1 VRVVIGGP
9 QRSGG
14 GIPWW
19 LIVGGLG
26 FLVFGGWK
34 GFFGAIAGVIL
45 IPVALLTLFALGF
58 FVWSIYLAKKY
69 GKGYRQP
76 SPFEFERRQ
85 EENPNRHQAS
95 ASTVVIDTEATVV
108 KSEDER

>member
-9 QRSGG
+9 GGPRRSG

-19 LIVGGLG
+19 LIVGGVG

-45 IPVALLTLFALGF
+45 IPVALVIFFALGF
-58 FVWSIYLAKKY
+58 FVWSIYLAKKH
-69 GKGYRQP
+69 GKNFKQR

-85 EENPNRHQAS
+85 EEDPSRH
-95 ASTVVIDTEATVV
+95 STVIESEATVV
-108 KSEDER
+108 RSEDER

>member
-1 VRVVIGGP
+1 MIGGP
-9 QRSGG
+9 QRRG

-19 LIVGGLG
+19 LIVGGVG

-45 IPVALLTLFALGF
+45 IPIALVILFALGF
-58 FVWSIYLAKKY
+58 FAWSIYLAKKH
-69 GKGYRQP
+69 GKNYKQP

-85 EENPNRHQAS
+85 EEHASRHT
-95 ASTVVIDTEATVV
+95 TVVDAEATVV
-108 KSEDER
+108 KTEDER

>member
-1 VRVVIGGP
+1 MIGGP
-9 QRSGG
+9 RRSG

-19 LIVGGLG
+19 LIVGGIG

-45 IPVALLTLFALGF
+45 IPIAIVILFALGF
-58 FVWSIYLAKKY
+58 FFWSIYLVKKH
-69 GKGYRQP
+69 GKNYKQP

-85 EENPNRHQAS
+85 EEHASRHT
-95 ASTVVIDTEATVV
+95 TVVDAEATVI
-108 KSEDER
+108 KTEEER

>member
-1 VRVVIGGP
+1 MIGGGP
-9 QRSGG
+9 RRSG

-26 FLVFGGWK
+26 FIIFGGWK

-45 IPVALLTLFALGF
+45 IPIALLVLFALLF
-58 FVWSIYLAKKY
+58 FVWSIFIAKKH
-69 GKGYRQP
+69 GKNFQQH

-85 EENPNRHQAS
+85 SERQS
-95 ASTVVIDTEATVV
+95 QQSTVVEAEATVV
-108 KSEDER
+108 HREE

>member
-1 VRVVIGGP
+1 MKIIVGSPKARN
-9 QRSGG
+9 

-26 FLVFGGWK
+26 FLIFGGWK

-45 IPVALLTLFALGF
+45 IPIALLIFFALCF
-58 FVWSIYLAKKY
+58 FVWSIYLVKKH
-69 GKGYRQP
+69 GKNFKRP

-85 EENPNRHQAS
+85 EEDESRHR
-95 ASTVVIDTEATVV
+95 TVGDVIDTEAKVV
-108 KSEDER
+108 RSEDEGRG